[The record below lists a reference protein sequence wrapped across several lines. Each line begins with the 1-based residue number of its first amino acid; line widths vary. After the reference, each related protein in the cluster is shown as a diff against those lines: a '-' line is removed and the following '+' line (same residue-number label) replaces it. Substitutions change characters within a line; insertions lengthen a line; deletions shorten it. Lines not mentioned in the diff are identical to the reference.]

1 MRTAFLKLFI
11 LLYIFSANI
20 STVYAEK
27 NTNLSSIENTAEK
40 TSLID
45 ENASLNIIG
54 ESAILMDASTGEIL
68 YEKNMHEQLYP
79 ASITKLMTVLL
90 AFEYG
95 KLDETVTF
103 SEDAIFGIE
112 RNSSH
117 IALDVGEQITL
128 EQCLYAILLQSAN
141 EASLGVAE
149 HIGGSKEDFAK
160 MMNDRAKELGCKNT
174 NFVNPNGLHDDNHYT
189 SAYDMALIAKEVLKY
204 DKFKEIISTLKYE
217 IPPTNKQPETRY
229 LYAQHQMIKPPSIYV
244 YEGCEGG
251 KTGFTNQ
258 ALNTLVTYAKRDNTE
273 LIAVVLKDTGAN
285 TYVDTKT
292 LFDYGFE
299 NYETLTAFSS
309 DEFKTSEN
317 ITQTYKKDFIDL
329 GMLDITAK
337 NNVYATVKKSE
348 NKPEYTQKLNINKE
362 NLVPTINEGDS
373 VGTLDIYNGD
383 TLVGSSTLIATKT
396 IEAIPEAELE
406 AQYKEKVKNI
416 IFYVLKIVVIIALI
430 ILIIFIINQKNKE
443 RIRLITRRK
452 NRQKKYNMNRRRT
465 IK

>member
-27 NTNLSSIENTAEK
+27 NTNLSSIETSEEK

-45 ENASLNIIG
+45 KNTSLNIIA
-54 ESAILMDASTGEIL
+54 ESAILMDAATGEIL

-95 KLDETVTF
+95 NLDETVTF

-149 HIGGSKEDFAK
+149 HIGGSKEGFAK
-160 MMNDRAKELGCKNT
+160 MMNDKAKELGCKNT

-189 SAYDMALIAKEVLKY
+189 SAYDMALIAQEVLKY

-244 YEGCEGG
+244 YDGCEGG

-258 ALNTLVTYAKRDNTE
+258 ALNTLVTYAKRGNTE

-285 TYVDTKT
+285 TYVDTTT

-299 NYETLTAFSS
+299 NYETLTAFSA
-309 DEFKTSEN
+309 DGFKTSEN
-317 ITQTYKKDFIDL
+317 ITQTYKKDTIDL
-329 GMLDITAK
+329 GTLDITAK
-337 NNVYATVKKSE
+337 DNVYTTIKKSE
-348 NKPEYTQKLNINKE
+348 TAPEYTQKINIKQE

-373 VGTLDIYNGD
+373 VGTIDVYNGD
-383 TLVGSSTLIATKT
+383 TLVGSSQLTATKT
-396 IEAIPEAELE
+396 ITAIPEAELD
-406 AQYKEKVKNI
+406 AQYKEKLKET
-416 IFYVLKIVVIIALI
+416 IFNVLKIVLII
-430 ILIIFIINQKNKE
+430 ILIIFIIFTLRRKNKE
-443 RIRLITRRK
+443 RLKLINRRK
-452 NRQKKYNMNRRRT
+452 NRQKKYNMNRKRAL
-465 IK
+465 K

>member
-1 MRTAFLKLFI
+1 MRAAFLKLFI

-27 NTNLSSIENTAEK
+27 NEVQTQQETQTTIEPKTNLIDPNT
-40 TSLID
+40 TLD
-45 ENASLNIIG
+45 IIG

-103 SEDAIFGIE
+103 SEEAIFGIE

-149 HIGGSKEDFAK
+149 HIGGSKEGFAD
-160 MMNDRAKELGCKNT
+160 MMNEKAKELGCQNT
-174 NFVNPNGLHDDNHYT
+174 HFVNPNGLHDDNHYT

-204 DKFKEIISTLKYE
+204 DKFREIIATLKYE

-258 ALNTLVTYAKRDNTE
+258 ALNTLVTYTKRDDTE

-299 NYETLTAFSS
+299 NYETLKAFSS
-309 DEFKTSEN
+309 DDFSTQKD
-317 ITQTYKKDFIDL
+317 ITQTYKKDTFDL
-329 GMLDITAK
+329 GKLDIKADTD
-337 NNVYATVKKSE
+337 VYTTVKKSDT
-348 NKPEYTQKLNINKE
+348 KPEYTQKINIDNNKI
-362 NLVPTINEGDS
+362 VPTIKEGS
-373 VGTLDIYNGD
+373 TIGTVDIYDGE
-383 TLVGSSTLIATKT
+383 TKVGYSNLIASNT
-396 IEAIPEAELE
+396 IEAIPEETIKAQKKEEL
-406 AQYKEKVKNI
+406 KSLILNIVKI
-416 IFYVLKIVVIIALI
+416 IVTVI
-430 ILIIFIINQKNKE
+430 IIFIVLIIII
-443 RIRLITRRK
+443 RIVHRRK
-452 NRQKKYNMNRRRT
+452 YRRKKFRRR
-465 IK
+465 KYR

>member
-27 NTNLSSIENTAEK
+27 NTNLSSIETSEEK

-45 ENASLNIIG
+45 KNTSLNIIA
-54 ESAILMDASTGEIL
+54 ESAILMDAATGEIL

-95 KLDETVTF
+95 NLDETVTF

-149 HIGGSKEDFAK
+149 HIGGSKEGFAK
-160 MMNDRAKELGCKNT
+160 MMNDKAKELGCKNT

-189 SAYDMALIAKEVLKY
+189 SAYDMALIAQEVLKY

-244 YEGCEGG
+244 YDGCEGG

-258 ALNTLVTYAKRDNTE
+258 ALNTLVTYAKRGNTE

-285 TYVDTKT
+285 TYVDTTT

-299 NYETLTAFSS
+299 NYETLTAFSA
-309 DEFKTSEN
+309 DGFKTSEN
-317 ITQTYKKDFIDL
+317 ITQTYKKDTIDL
-329 GMLDITAK
+329 GTLDITAK
-337 NNVYATVKKSE
+337 DNVYTTIKKSE
-348 NKPEYTQKLNINKE
+348 TAPAYTQKINIKQE

-373 VGTLDIYNGD
+373 VGTIDVYNGD
-383 TLVGSSTLIATKT
+383 TLVGSSQLTATKT
-396 IEAIPEAELE
+396 ITAIPEAELD
-406 AQYKEKVKNI
+406 AQYKEKLKET
-416 IFYVLKIVVIIALI
+416 IFNVLKIVLII
-430 ILIIFIINQKNKE
+430 ILIIFIIFTLRRKNKE
-443 RIRLITRRK
+443 RLKLINRRK
-452 NRQKKYNMNRRRT
+452 NRQKKYNMNRKRAL
-465 IK
+465 K

>member
-27 NTNLSSIENTAEK
+27 NTNLSSIETSDEK

-45 ENASLNIIG
+45 ENTSLNIIA

-149 HIGGSKEDFAK
+149 HIGGSKEGFAK
-160 MMNDRAKELGCKNT
+160 MMNDKAKELGCKNT

-299 NYETLTAFSS
+299 NYETLTAFSA

-317 ITQTYKKDFIDL
+317 ITQTYKKDTIDL
-329 GMLDITAK
+329 GTLDITAK
-337 NNVYATVKKSE
+337 DNVYTTIKKSE
-348 NKPEYTQKLNINKE
+348 TAPEYTQKININKE

-383 TLVGSSTLIATKT
+383 TLIGSSELTATKT
-396 IEAIPEAELE
+396 IEAIPEAELD
-406 AQYKEKVKNI
+406 AQYKEKLKET
-416 IFYVLKIVVIIALI
+416 IFNVLKIVVIIALI
-430 ILIIFIINQKNKE
+430 IFIIFILKQKNKE
-443 RIRLITRRK
+443 RIRLINRRK

>member
-362 NLVPTINEGDS
+362 NLIPTINEGDS

-396 IEAIPEAELE
+396 IEAIPEAELV

>member
-27 NTNLSSIENTAEK
+27 NTNLSSIENTDEK

-149 HIGGSKEDFAK
+149 HIGGSKEGFAK

-217 IPPTNKQPETRY
+217 IPPTNNQPETRY

-362 NLVPTINEGDS
+362 NLIPTINKGDS

>member
-149 HIGGSKEDFAK
+149 HIGGSKEGFAK
-160 MMNDRAKELGCKNT
+160 TMNDKAKELGCKNT

-189 SAYDMALIAKEVLKY
+189 SAYDMALIAQEVLKY
-204 DKFKEIISTLKYE
+204 DKFKEIIATLKYE

-285 TYVDTKT
+285 TYVDTTT

-317 ITQTYKKDFIDL
+317 IIQTYKNDAIDL
-329 GMLDITAK
+329 GALDITAK
-337 NNVYATVKKSE
+337 DNVYATVKKSE
-348 NKPEYTQKLNINKE
+348 DKPEYTQKININKE

-373 VGTLDIYNGD
+373 VGTLDIYNGN
-383 TLVGSSTLIATKT
+383 TLIGSSVLTATKT
-396 IEAIPEAELE
+396 IEAIPEAELD
-406 AQYKEKVKNI
+406 AQYKQKLKET
-416 IFYVLKIVVIIALI
+416 IFNVLTILIIVVLI
-430 ILIIFIINQKNKE
+430 ILIIFIFKQKNKE
-443 RIRLITRRK
+443 RLKIISRRK
-452 NRQKKYNMNRRRT
+452 NRQKKYNMNRKRT
-465 IK
+465 TK

>member
-27 NTNLSSIENTAEK
+27 NTNLSSIETSDEK

-45 ENASLNIIG
+45 ENTSLDIIA
-54 ESAILMDASTGEIL
+54 ESAILMDAATGEIL
-68 YEKNMHEQLYP
+68 YQKNMHEQLYP

-149 HIGGSKEDFAK
+149 HIGGSKEGFAK
-160 MMNDRAKELGCKNT
+160 TMNDKAKELGCKNT

-189 SAYDMALIAKEVLKY
+189 SAYDMALIAQEVLKY
-204 DKFKEIISTLKYE
+204 DKFKEIIATLKYE

-285 TYVDTKT
+285 TYVDTTT

-317 ITQTYKKDFIDL
+317 IIQTYKNDAIDL
-329 GMLDITAK
+329 GALDITAK
-337 NNVYATVKKSE
+337 DNVYATVKKSE
-348 NKPEYTQKLNINKE
+348 DKPEYTQKININKE

-373 VGTLDIYNGD
+373 VGTLDIYNGN
-383 TLVGSSTLIATKT
+383 TLIGSSVLTATKT
-396 IEAIPEAELE
+396 IEAIPEAELD
-406 AQYKEKVKNI
+406 AQYKQKLKET
-416 IFYVLKIVVIIALI
+416 IFNVLTILIIVVLI
-430 ILIIFIINQKNKE
+430 ILIIFIFKQKNKE
-443 RIRLITRRK
+443 RLKIISRRK
-452 NRQKKYNMNRRRT
+452 NRQKKYNMNRKRT
-465 IK
+465 TK